1 VALRPKPAAS
11 QWGRAFQVSLEFAL
25 AILIGVAIGHYAD
38 RWLGTSPWLLM
49 LFTAF
54 GFAAGLRTLMRL
66 TPPPS
71 DDPPSR

>member
-1 VALRPKPAAS
+1 
-11 QWGRAFQVSLEFAL
+11 
-25 AILIGVAIGHYAD
+25 
-38 RWLGTSPWLLM
+38 M